1 MIDSALKSWCEI
13 SQAALRANVR
23 ALRLGLN
30 PKAKFGVVVKSN
42 AYGHGMVLCAKAFL
56 NAGVDWLIV
65 NSLDEVEELR
75 QGGVDAPIYL
85 CVQPAPFEAER
96 VVESGARIAL
106 CSVRVATAIAAAAR
120 RQRQVVRCHV
130 KVETGTNRQGVS
142 DDELIGLVQS
152 VHRLDGLA
160 LEGLTTHF
168 ADIEDTTDHRFAKG
182 QIEAL
187 AAAVSAVRGLG
198 IELPMVHAAN
208 SAATL
213 LWPETHG
220 DLVRVGIAAYGLW
233 PSRETYAAVLQRS
246 GDTIELC
253 PVLSWKARIAQIK
266 KVPEGGYIGYG
277 RTFRATH
284 AMRIGIVP
292 LGYYEGYDRRLSN
305 LGHVLVEGIRA
316 PVRGRVCM
324 NMFMIDLTHV
334 EGVCPGQVVTLMGQ
348 DGSTAVSAEMWGDWL
363 GSIHYEA
370 ISRIHVNQVR
380 LLRTQEGTLCA
391 LEDLVSDE

>member
-1 MIDSALKSWCEI
+1 MTDPKLRSWCEV
-13 SQAALRANVR
+13 SQAALEANVQM
-23 ALRLGLN
+23 LRRRLS
-30 PKAKFGVVVKSN
+30 PTAKLGVVVKSN
-42 AYGHGMVLCAKAFL
+42 AYGHGILLCAKVFL

-65 NSLDEVEELR
+65 NSIDEVETLR
-75 QGGVDAPIYL
+75 EGDVKAPIYL
-85 CVQPAPFEAER
+85 CVQPALFEADR
-96 VVESGARIAL
+96 VVKSGARIAL
-106 CSVRVATAIAAAAR
+106 CSLEVATAIAAAA
-120 RQRQVVRCHV
+120 QRQGQVVNCHI

-142 DDELIGLVQS
+142 DDELNYLVQL
-152 VHRLDGLA
+152 VGRLDGLI

-168 ADIEDTTDHRFAKG
+168 ADVEDTTDHSFAEG

-187 AAAVSAVRGLG
+187 ATAVSTVREQG
-198 IELPMVHAAN
+198 IEVPMVHAAN

-213 LWPETHG
+213 MWPETHG

-233 PSRETYAAVLQRS
+233 PSKETYAAALQRS
-246 GDTIELC
+246 REMAQLS

-266 KVPEGGYIGYG
+266 EVPEGGCIGYG

-284 AMRIGIVP
+284 PMRIGIVP

-305 LGHVLVEGIRA
+305 LGHVLVEGVRA

-334 EGVCPGQVVTLMGQ
+334 EGAHLGQVVTLMGQ
-348 DGSTAVSAEMWGDWL
+348 DGEEAVSAEMWGDWL

-370 ISRIHVNQVR
+370 ISRIHTDQVR
-380 LLRTQEGTLCA
+380 LLRTSEGALCS
-391 LEDLVSDE
+391 LEEWKHNG

>member
-42 AYGHGMVLCAKAFL
+42 AYGHGMILCAKAFL

-142 DDELIGLVQS
+142 GDELIGLVES
-152 VHRLDGLA
+152 VHKLDGLA

-198 IELPMVHAAN
+198 IEVPMVHAAN

-233 PSRETYAAVLQRS
+233 PSGRPTLQCFSGAETL
-246 GDTIELC
+246 
-253 PVLSWKARIAQIK
+253 LSS
-266 KVPEGGYIGYG
+266 VP
-277 RTFRATH
+277 F
-284 AMRIGIVP
+284 
-292 LGYYEGYDRRLSN
+292 
-305 LGHVLVEGIRA
+305 
-316 PVRGRVCM
+316 
-324 NMFMIDLTHV
+324 
-334 EGVCPGQVVTLMGQ
+334 
-348 DGSTAVSAEMWGDWL
+348 
-363 GSIHYEA
+363 
-370 ISRIHVNQVR
+370 
-380 LLRTQEGTLCA
+380 
-391 LEDLVSDE
+391 